1 MHQTPRPL
9 LKLSLG
15 TSLLDDS
22 QRRSVPAGRLL
33 LRHKPLTERKEA
45 VNNKLLVAR
54 REAKRVVKRLP
65 SQRQPRTI
73 LIRSQKMLK
82 QMLLLQR
89 ISRRKQKRP
98 SRRRKRLHQLP
109 SLSSSGMSNL
119 GVLKQ
124 T

>member
-1 MHQTPRPL
+1 M
-9 LKLSLG
+9 
-15 TSLLDDS
+15 
-22 QRRSVPAGRLL
+22 PAGRLL

-54 REAKRVVKRLP
+54 REAKREVKRLP
-65 SQRQPRTI
+65 SQRRPRTI

-89 ISRRKQKRP
+89 ISRRRQKRP
-98 SRRRKRLHQLP
+98 SRRRKRLHQLR

-119 GVLKQ
+119 GALKQ